1 MNKFYT
7 SNFKFRYLN
16 SVINKILIKVSLNT
30 TNKNNYPL
38 SLSLLKEEIQK
49 IIITYVTIEFNV
61 LFYSLSKTSPK
72 NINNKVLMDIIFKIL
87 LISSKKKISLRLSI
101 SKDIKLTK
109 LNSFNSWLIKDIE
122 VQEYNLFI
130 FILNSLKPSSK
141 KKNSFLLA
149 ESLIENFIIKLSD
162 IIVYELCHEPR
173 FSMTFLIEYTT
184 DFLVFKNK
192 IKKLRLLV
200 YSKKFFDIRSSFLK
214 KIYSNTYSIIILA
227 KQGLLVKSIIL
238 DYRIIGRK

>member
-7 SNFKFRYLN
+7 SNFKFRYFN

-30 TNKNNYPL
+30 RNKSNYPL
-38 SLSLLKEEIQK
+38 SLSLLREEIQK
-49 IIITYVTIEFNV
+49 IIITYVAIEFNR
-61 LFYSLSKTSPK
+61 LFYSLSKASPK
-72 NINNKVLMDIIFKIL
+72 NINNKVLIDIIFKIL
-87 LISSKKKISLRLSI
+87 LISSKKKITLRLSI

-122 VQEYNLFI
+122 IQEYNLFI

-162 IIVYELCHEPR
+162 IIVYELYNEPK
-173 FSMTFLIEYTT
+173 FSMTFLLEYTT

-200 YSKKFFDIRSSFLK
+200 YSRKFFDIRSNFFK
-214 KIYSNTYSIIILA
+214 KIYSNSYSIIILA
-227 KQGLLVKSIIL
+227 KQGLLLKSINS
-238 DYRIIGRK
+238 DYHCR